1 MILNASLILERRNA
15 ALQDWEE
22 LGINRHDMAKEE
34 RAEWANTLSDIPG
47 NWIKEI
53 EEKGLPGRDVMVGY
67 IKVLEEMGHVFP
79 RDWPAEY
86 R

>member
-1 MILNASLILERRNA
+1 MLPSSLNDEMRPSRTGKNW
-15 ALQDWEE
+15 D
-22 LGINRHDMAKEE
+22 RHDMAKEE